1 MKNVWEIF
9 KVCNQIVTSLD
20 IVKRITREMIE
31 DYYAQNTVYLEIR
44 SSLKAYGDKTKRDYI
59 DAIIE
64 VIKELELK
72 YTHMTVRFLISVN
85 RE

>member
-1 MKNVWEIF
+1 
-9 KVCNQIVTSLD
+9 
-20 IVKRITREMIE
+20 
-31 DYYAQNTVYLEIR
+31 
-44 SSLKAYGDKTKRDYI
+44 LKAYGDKTKRDYI